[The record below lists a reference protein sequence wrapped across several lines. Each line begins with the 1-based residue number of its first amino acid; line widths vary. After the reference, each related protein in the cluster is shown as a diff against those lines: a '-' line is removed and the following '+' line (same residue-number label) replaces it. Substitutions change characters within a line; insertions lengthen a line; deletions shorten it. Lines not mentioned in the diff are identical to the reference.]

1 MYCFSQNN
9 ISNQRHSVPQSDTS
23 GPGQLARIMSSPPVS
38 LPSRINCEHRYGF
51 DIFFIITTGITIP
64 TTTTNSIVCL
74 VLLVVLVLVG
84 ILWFHFVVKL
94 CGDCNSRPSQKIKN
108 WCGITDPNTPVLPFQ
123 LLAILYL
130 VATPVVPRSL

>member
-23 GPGQLARIMSSPPVS
+23 GPGQLARIISSPPVS
-38 LPSRINCEHRYGF
+38 LRAAFVVN
-51 DIFFIITTGITIP
+51 IITTCITIP

-74 VLLVVLVLVG
+74 VHLVVLVLLG